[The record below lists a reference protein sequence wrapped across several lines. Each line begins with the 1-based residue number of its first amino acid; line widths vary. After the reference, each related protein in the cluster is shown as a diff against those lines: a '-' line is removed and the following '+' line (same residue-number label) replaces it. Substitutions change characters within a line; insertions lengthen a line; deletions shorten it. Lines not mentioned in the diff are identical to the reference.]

1 MAPLQLLL
9 AAAASFALSSASPTQ
24 LAPDAADARAAPD
37 APAAA
42 LTDAPAPIASMVTF
56 EAACPLPRDF
66 MRILEGFE
74 AAGITRIDR
83 TAKLVSTKGVMQ
95 TEDLPVREASWAPA
109 SEPNRLPAIYGRVMS
124 FDF

>member
-24 LAPDAADARAAPD
+24 LAAADAPAAPD
-37 APAAA
+37 APDAA
-42 LTDAPAPIASMVTF
+42 LTDTPAPLASMMTF

>member
-24 LAPDAADARAAPD
+24 LAAADVQEAP
-37 APAAA
+37 PAAA
-42 LTDAPAPIASMVTF
+42 LTDTPAPLASMMTF

>member
-9 AAAASFALSSASPTQ
+9 AAAASFALSSASPAQ
-24 LAPDAADARAAPD
+24 LASDASATPD
-37 APAAA
+37 APAEA
-42 LTDAPAPIASMVTF
+42 LTDTPAPLASMVTL

>member
-1 MAPLQLLL
+1 MVPLQLLL
-9 AAAASFALSSASPTQ
+9 AAAASFALSSVSPASAVAQ
-24 LAPDAADARAAPD
+24 VVAVD
-37 APAAA
+37 APPAA
-42 LTDAPAPIASMVTF
+42 LAGEPAPLASMVTL
-56 EAACPLPRDF
+56 EAMCPLPHDF
-66 MRILEGFE
+66 MVILEGFE

-83 TAKLVSTKGVMQ
+83 TAKLVSTKGVAQ

>member
-9 AAAASFALSSASPTQ
+9 AAAASFALSLGTPGSPASAAKQ
-24 LAPDAADARAAPD
+24 EVAVD

-42 LTDAPAPIASMVTF
+42 LADAPAPLASMVTF
-56 EAACPLPRDF
+56 EAACPLPHDF
-66 MRILEGFE
+66 MVILEGFE
-74 AAGITRIDR
+74 TAGITRIDR
-83 TAKLVSTKGVMQ
+83 TAKLVSTKGVML

-109 SEPNRLPAIYGRVMS
+109 SEPNRLPTIYARVMS